1 MILTK
6 QSIVRFKPQPN
17 FESTYRAQKPRQ
29 LVYCRLKT
37 HKTSMTIIITLVA
50 REDGPPIT
58 NALVNKVR
66 DQFSAGEPAWLAEG
80 FACDLLSQ
88 GNLEQ
93 LQKLARNSEAT
104 KVLDIF
110 VQPTANRRKRL
121 LLADMDSTIVT
132 GETLDEL
139 AKHAGL
145 KEKISEITAKAM
157 RGELDFESALHARVS
172 MLKGLSEDALH
183 RTWRETQLTAGA
195 RELVQTMSAHGA
207 HCILIS
213 GGFSFFTDRVAKKV
227 GFHEAFANELLI
239 EEGYLTGFVQ
249 EPIIDRNTKLTILE
263 EKILRLDIDRSEC
276 IAVGDGAND
285 IPMITAAGIGVA
297 FHAKPLVEQNAP
309 AAVHFGDLTT
319 LLYMQGFKKHEFCR

>member
-1 MILTK
+1 
-6 QSIVRFKPQPN
+6 
-17 FESTYRAQKPRQ
+17 
-29 LVYCRLKT
+29 
-37 HKTSMTIIITLVA
+37 MTNIITLVA
-50 REDGPPIT
+50 GERAPPIT
-58 NALVNKVR
+58 NELVNEVR
-66 DQFSAGEPAWLAEG
+66 DQFTAGEPTWLAEG
-80 FACDLLSQ
+80 FACDLPSQ
-88 GNLEQ
+88 VDLEH
-93 LQKLARNSEAT
+93 LQKVARNSDAS

-110 VQPTANRRKRL
+110 VQPRTNRRKRL

-139 AKHAGL
+139 AKYAGL

-172 MLKGLSEDALH
+172 MLKGLSEDALQ
-183 RTWRETQLTAGA
+183 RTWQEIQLTAGA
-195 RELVQTMSAHGA
+195 RELVQTMSANGA

-227 GFHEAFANELLI
+227 GFHEAFANQLLI
-239 EEGYLTGFVQ
+239 EEGHLTGLVQ
-249 EPIIDRNTKLTILE
+249 QPILDKNAKLTTLEKTIL
-263 EKILRLDIDRSEC
+263 KLNIDRSEC

-297 FHAKPLVEQNAP
+297 FHAKPLVEKYAP
-309 AAVHFGDLTT
+309 AIVRHGDLTT

>member
-1 MILTK
+1 
-6 QSIVRFKPQPN
+6 
-17 FESTYRAQKPRQ
+17 
-29 LVYCRLKT
+29 
-37 HKTSMTIIITLVA
+37 MTIIITLVA
-50 REDGPPIT
+50 REGGPSIT
-58 NALVNKVR
+58 NALVNEVR

-80 FACDLLSQ
+80 FACDLSSQ
-88 GNLEQ
+88 GNLEHSQ
-93 LQKLARNSEAT
+93 NLARNSEVA

-110 VQPTANRRKRL
+110 VQQKTNRRKRL
-121 LLADMDSTIVT
+121 LLADMDSTILT

-145 KEKISEITAKAM
+145 KDEISEITAKAM

-172 MLKGLSEDALH
+172 MLRGLSEDALQ
-183 RTWRETQLTAGA
+183 RTWQETQLTAGA

-213 GGFSFFTDRVAKKV
+213 GGFSFFADRVAKKV

-239 EEGYLTGFVQ
+239 EEGRLTGFVR
-249 EPIIDRNTKLTILE
+249 EPILNKNTKLITLE
-263 EKILRLDIDRSEC
+263 EQILKLNIDRSEC

-297 FHAKPLVEQNAP
+297 FHAKPLVEKQAP
-309 AAVHFGDLTT
+309 AIVRFGDLTT
-319 LLYMQGFKKHEFCR
+319 LLYLQGFKKHEFCR